1 MPRPLP
7 TSALARLTGT
17 AGPKQLRWAD
27 PKVGNQQAAFQYGP
41 APTCLSG
48 GWGAGKTVVA
58 FIKLLFIMDMFP
70 GYRVAVVR
78 KVWDE
83 LKKTTMGTLFK
94 LLPPAAYQYS
104 GRRNDQDKVCTLN
117 NGSSFVFLH
126 LDDPEKAGVL
136 GGLEINGFFIN
147 QAEQVEEEV
156 FDKLSGRIGR
166 WDYAQVPRTLLDAY
180 QRNGRQW
187 PWRNE
192 QGDPV
197 PPSYQLIDCN
207 PDHEFHWIY
216 RRFHP
221 DSKEHYE
228 RKIES
233 EDKTQA
239 GHFGLVSFRDLGY
252 RMFTMDSRDNQF
264 TPKEYKNQLLRRD
277 RSFVDRYVRGLWGNP
292 EGRLHTVPEQSIIP
306 GDPAFVQKLLSTCIL
321 YRTLDHGDSSPT
333 ACGWWA
339 VDAEKNIYCVS
350 PETKILTA
358 DLRWVQAG
366 TVQAGDAL
374 VGFDEMPSTTGRRRY
389 RKAAVQAT
397 ERLMQ
402 PCYELTLSDGAKVTC
417 SVNHQWLVKRGVRSE
432 WRTTQQLD
440 IGARLVRA
448 LDVWDTDT
456 SYGGGYLAGAY
467 DGEGSMVFNTHGTI
481 IASLAQKDNAL
492 LARVSLELTTRRI
505 RHGIYATGRDVF
517 SLVVTRKRD
526 CLRLFGSVRPE
537 RLLPKMRVDDLAGFR
552 GYAFPHVVKKEF
564 VGIREVVAM
573 KTSTGTFIAEGLASH
588 NCFREYYMPGKR
600 IGEHRA
606 NISALSMNENY
617 AATYADPSIFY
628 EVQSRGFGKG
638 QLHTVYDEYRDCV
651 SLPRSTALFMQP
663 ADNNEMGTRNKI
675 NELLVVDPGRLHP
688 YTREPGAPRIF
699 FVERSDAYPNGCNM
713 AIREMKAQRR
723 EKLGTDLGKPIFSD
737 DRDKSVPD
745 HAYDF
750 IRYMVASSAVAPTMA
765 IAKQGYSFHDARA
778 SVKALNKGKGKGWSR
793 LFQLAKVGR

>member
-1 MPRPLP
+1 M
-7 TSALARLTGT
+7 ARLSGQS
-17 AGPKQLRWAD
+17 GPKQLRWAD

-58 FIKLLFIMDMFP
+58 FIKLLFIMDLFP

-166 WDYAQVPRTLLDAY
+166 WDYAQVPRHVLDAY
-180 QRNGRQW
+180 QRGGRQW

-192 QGDPV
+192 QGDAV

-228 RKIES
+228 RKIETD
-233 EDKTQA
+233 DKTQK
-239 GHFGLVSFRDLGY
+239 GHWGLVSFHDLGY

-264 TPKEYKNQLLRRD
+264 TPKEYKNQLMRRD
-277 RSFVDRYVRGLWGNP
+277 RSFVDRYVKGLWGNP
-292 EGRLHTVPEQSIIP
+292 EGRLHTVPDESIIP

-339 VDAEKNIYCVS
+339 VDAEKNIYC
-350 PETKILTA
+350 
-358 DLRWVQAG
+358 
-366 TVQAGDAL
+366 
-374 VGFDEMPSTTGRRRY
+374 
-389 RKAAVQAT
+389 
-397 ERLMQ
+397 
-402 PCYELTLSDGAKVTC
+402 
-417 SVNHQWLVKRGVRSE
+417 
-432 WRTTQQLD
+432 
-440 IGARLVRA
+440 
-448 LDVWDTDT
+448 
-456 SYGGGYLAGAY
+456 
-467 DGEGSMVFNTHGTI
+467 
-481 IASLAQKDNAL
+481 
-492 LARVSLELTTRRI
+492 
-505 RHGIYATGRDVF
+505 
-517 SLVVTRKRD
+517 
-526 CLRLFGSVRPE
+526 
-537 RLLPKMRVDDLAGFR
+537 
-552 GYAFPHVVKKEF
+552 
-564 VGIREVVAM
+564 
-573 KTSTGTFIAEGLASH
+573 
-588 NCFREYYMPGKR
+588 FREYYIGGKR

-606 NISALSMNENY
+606 NISALSLNEQY
-617 AATYADPSIFY
+617 AATWADPSIFY
-628 EVQSRGFGKG
+628 EVQARGFGKG
-638 QLHTVYDEYRDCV
+638 QLHTIYDEYRDCV
-651 SLPRSTALFMQP
+651 SLPRTSALFMQP

-675 NELLVVDPGRLHP
+675 NELLVVNPDRIHP
-688 YTREPGAPRIF
+688 YTRMPGAPRIF
-699 FVERSDAYPNGCNM
+699 FIERSDAYPNGCNM
-713 AIREMKAQRR
+713 AIRELKAQRR
-723 EKLGTDLGKPIFSD
+723 EKLGTDLGKPVFSD

-745 HAYDF
+745 HGYDF
-750 IRYMVASSAVAPTMA
+750 IRYMVSSPAVAPTMVL
-765 IAKQGYSFHDARA
+765 AKHGYSFHDARE
-778 SVKALNKGKGKGWSR
+778 SVKVLNKAKGRGWSR
-793 LFQLAKVGR
+793 LFALARVGR